1 MPPFYPIFA
10 CVDPDLYS
18 EYVSGSR
25 SRKLLNTDPIR
36 IQIQNTAAQYNTAGN
51 LTPRSMIPVLRGVNL
66 EKLEYLG
73 ENKTQNEN
81 ILTHYSVAKADSNYE
96 KNR

>member
-1 MPPFYPIFA
+1 
-10 CVDPDLYS
+10 
-18 EYVSGSR
+18 
-25 SRKLLNTDPIR
+25 
-36 IQIQNTAAQYNTAGN
+36 
-51 LTPRSMIPVLRGVNL
+51 MIPVLRGVNL

-96 KNR
+96 KTDIILRGTSEKLEYLSENETKNENILTHWSLAQAGSNDEKN